1 MAPFCLQTNRTLG
14 HSRTRWQTGVVTTE
28 PKPHRVVVIGGGFGG
43 LQATLKLSR
52 MPVEVTLIDRR
63 NFHLF
68 QPLAYEVATGALSEA
83 EICYPL
89 RRIFRRRRNVRVVLA
104 EVIGFDLEN
113 RLVLLGPVEGEQAP
127 DAITYDTL
135 IVSGGARYNY
145 FGHERWQRSAFDLK
159 SLEGALTIRRRV
171 LGALEAAE
179 LEPDPERRAALLT
192 FVLVGAGP
200 TGVEMAG
207 QIGEIA
213 NDLRGDF
220 RSMDVHDAQILLVE
234 AGDRVLQDFPPS
246 LSAKALNSLESLGV
260 TVRLGHAVTDLDE
273 GSVTLRA
280 ADGSEER
287 IPTHTVVWAAGV
299 LASELASLLSEQ
311 AGLDVDRTGHVEVS
325 EDLSL
330 PGHPEVLAIGDMVR
344 IRQASGPPV
353 ALPGVAPVAMQ
364 EGRHAAAV
372 VKDRLQGRPGRRF
385 HYFDK
390 GNLATIGRS
399 RAVADIKGI
408 HLSGFIAWITWLA
421 VHLFYLIGFENR
433 LLVVIR
439 WSFSFASHG
448 RGARLITGEAER

>member
-1 MAPFCLQTNRTLG
+1 
-14 HSRTRWQTGVVTTE
+14 VTTAQ
-28 PKPHRVVVIGGGFGG
+28 KPHRVIVVGGGFGG

-68 QPLAYEVATGALSEA
+68 QPLAYQVATGALSAA

-104 EVIGFDLEN
+104 DVTGFDLEN
-113 RLVLLGPVEGEQAP
+113 RLVLLGPIAGEQATEP
-127 DAITYDTL
+127 IAYDTL

-145 FGHERWQRSAFDLK
+145 FGHDQWQRSATDLK
-159 SLEGALTIRRRV
+159 SLEGAFTIRRKV
-171 LGALEAAE
+171 LEALEAAE
-179 LEPDPERRAALLT
+179 LEADPERRAALLT

-213 NDLRGDF
+213 HDLKGDF
-220 RSMDVHDAQILLVE
+220 RSISVHDAQILLVE
-234 AGDRVLQDFPPS
+234 AGDRVLQEFPPS
-246 LSAKALNSLESLGV
+246 LSAKALRSLQSLGV
-260 TVRLGHAVTDLDE
+260 TVLLNQAVTDLDD
-273 GSVTLRA
+273 GSVRLRA
-280 ADGSEER
+280 ADGSEQQ
-287 IPTHTVVWAAGV
+287 IPTQTVVWAAGV
-299 LASELASLLSEQ
+299 IASELASLLARQ
-311 AGLDVDRTGHVEVS
+311 ANVDVDRVGRVEVS
-325 EDLSL
+325 EDLTL

-353 ALPGVAPVAMQ
+353 ALPGLAPVAMQ

-372 VKDRLQGRPGRRF
+372 IQDRLQGRPARRF
-385 HYFDK
+385 RYLDK

-408 HLSGFIAWITWLA
+408 HLSGFIAWITWLT

-433 LLVVIR
+433 LLVLIR
-439 WSFSFASHG
+439 WSFSFATHG
-448 RGARLITGEAER
+448 RGARLIAGDDGQ